1 MDSRLLDPIIKAFQE
16 ITPQL
21 GLGESIN
28 GQPHQKERTVESLGV
43 TVLIG
48 ITGAVQGNVA
58 YNLSE
63 AAALKIAGSMMG
75 GMSLSAFDE
84 MAQSAVSEMVNMITA
99 NAAMRF
105 ESAGIHVDISPPSLI
120 VGEDFRARLAYEVFW
135 AVDMS
140 MPDVIV
146 QLNLA
151 LEG

>member
-1 MDSRLLDPIIKAFQE
+1 MDSRLLEPIVKAFQE

-21 GLGESIN
+21 GLGESDEST
-28 GQPHQKERTVESLGV
+28 PLQKNRAVESLGV

-48 ITGAVQGNVA
+48 INGAVQGNVV

-63 AAALKIAGSMMG
+63 ANAIKIASIMMG
-75 GMSLSAFDE
+75 GMSLSMFDE

-105 ESAGIHVDISPPSLI
+105 ESSGIHVDISPPSLI
-120 VGEDFRARLAYEVFW
+120 DGEDFRTRLAYETFW
-135 AVDMS
+135 SIDMKNA
-140 MPDVIV
+140 DIVV

>member
-1 MDSRLLDPIIKAFQE
+1 MDARLLDPVINAFAE
-16 ITPQL
+16 IVPQL
-21 GLGESIN
+21 GFSQTGHGE
-28 GQPHQKERTVESLGV
+28 PYPKERVVESLGV

-48 ITGAVQGNVA
+48 ITGKIQGNVA

-63 AAALKIAGSMMG
+63 SSALKIAETMMG
-75 GMSLSAFDE
+75 GMSLASFDE
-84 MAQSAVSEMVNMITA
+84 MAQSALSEMVNMITA

-120 VGEDFRARLAYEVFW
+120 VGEDFRARLAFESFW
-135 AVDMS
+135 TIDMT
-140 MPDVIV
+140 MNGLLM